1 MYIHSNSIDFVNII
15 IYTLNTNERGVFMK
29 IEKISDNQ
37 IRCTLS
43 HQDLA
48 DRELQLSELA
58 YGSDKAKELFRDMM
72 QQASYEFGFEAN
84 DIPLMIEAI
93 PISRETLILV
103 ITKVDNP
110 DELDNRFS
118 KLSLSSI
125 SADSHEDDA
134 LTEDDIE
141 TEGAVNEKE
150 SSLREDTVSDKDTS
164 RLFSFRTLDDIIH
177 VSELTADICSAENSI
192 YKDTALNRYYLLLN
206 QGLLDDAEY
215 ESVCSTFLE
224 YGSAERFYYSTH
236 AHLKEYC
243 DLIIKDNALKI
254 LSSL

>member
-1 MYIHSNSIDFVNII
+1 
-15 IYTLNTNERGVFMK
+15 MK

-58 YGSDKAKELFRDMM
+58 YGSEKAKELFRDMM
-72 QQASYEFGFEAN
+72 QQASFEFGFEADN
-84 DIPLMIEAI
+84 IPLMIEAI

-125 SADSHEDDA
+125 SADSHEDA
-134 LTEDDIE
+134 
-141 TEGAVNEKE
+141 ANE
-150 SSLREDTVSDKDTS
+150 EDTEVNDMQEKDASTQDEVVSDTDAG
-164 RLFSFRTLDDIIH
+164 RLFSFKTLDDIIR
-177 VSELTADICSAENSI
+177 VSELTADICPGVNSV
-192 YKDTALNRYYLLLN
+192 YKDSGTGRYYLLMN
-206 QGLLDDAEY
+206 QGILEDSEY
-215 ESVCSTFLE
+215 ENVCSTFLE
-224 YGSAERFYYSTH
+224 YGTSENFWYSTQ
-236 AHLKEYC
+236 AHLKEHC
-243 DLIIKDNALKI
+243 EMIIKDNALKI
-254 LSSL
+254 LASL